1 MTRAEKPKIGIPS
14 MPELWKHAM
23 KYYRYQG
30 YVLSAFIVLGGTVF
44 VGSQLSN
51 KREDASVKHIK

>member
-1 MTRAEKPKIGIPS
+1 

-23 KYYRYQG
+23 QYYRYQG